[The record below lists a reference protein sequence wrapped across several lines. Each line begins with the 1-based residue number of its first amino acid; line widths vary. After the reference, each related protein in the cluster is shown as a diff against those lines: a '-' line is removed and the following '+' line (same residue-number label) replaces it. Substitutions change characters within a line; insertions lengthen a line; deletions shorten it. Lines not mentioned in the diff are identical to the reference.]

1 MECRRSKKM
10 NKLLTFCT
18 IAAFVLAI
26 SSSAYADLSVDVVDA
41 TDGQSDT
48 YFYNGSGGTDPY
60 ADPFFRYGDEDWGWT
75 HTFNP
80 PVKADAINSATLAIS
95 AFDCDNGTWE
105 HDEIY
110 VDGVAGTHIGTLYG
124 VTDADYTTTF
134 TLPASTYAG
143 LLSGT
148 IAVSMDID
156 RGGTSAAVTLNSSTL
171 TVDYNPIPAPGA
183 VLLGGLGVGLVGWL
197 RRRRSL

>member
-1 MECRRSKKM
+1 M

-18 IAAFVLAI
+18 VAAFVLAI
-26 SSSAYADLSVDVVDA
+26 GSSSYAAVSVDEVDA

-60 ADPFFRYGDEDWGWT
+60 DYPYFRYGDEDWGWT
-75 HTFNP
+75 HTFDP
-80 PVKADAINSATLAIS
+80 PVKAGAINSATLAIS
-95 AFDCDNGTWE
+95 AFDCDNGTSE
-105 HDEIY
+105 YDYIY
-110 VDGVAGTHIGTLYG
+110 VDGTYIGTLDG
-124 VTDADYTTTF
+124 VNNADYTTTF
-134 TLPASTYAG
+134 PLSAGTCAS
-143 LLSGT
+143 LLSGSP

-156 RGGTSAAVTLNSSTL
+156 STGTSAAVTLNSSTL
-171 TVDYNPIPAPGA
+171 TVDYTPIPAPGA